1 MTGSPPVTVR
11 LTIRAS
17 GVRPCA
23 FSARSLTTMTPLAPS
38 QIWLALAALILP
50 PSLISLT
57 EAMPSSV
64 AS

>member
-1 MTGSPPVTVR
+1 M
-11 LTIRAS
+11 RAS

-23 FSARSLTTMTPLAPS
+23 FSAASLTTSTPLAPS

-50 PSLISLT
+50 PSLSSLT
-57 EAMPSSV
+57 EPMPSRV